1 MQGPVAAEKLSDQNV
16 HRLTKKCD
24 LKIDLFLCNFNDE
37 TSNGE
42 VDSSEAF
49 KIWKE
54 LMILI

>member
-1 MQGPVAAEKLSDQNV
+1 MG
-16 HRLTKKCD
+16 
-24 LKIDLFLCNFNDE
+24 NDE